1 MKRIFLTGAS
11 SGIGLATAKALSAK
25 GHDVWGTSR
34 KIERVPRLPG
44 MHPLV
49 LDLADRDS
57 LGRIFRGALHE
68 AGQFDVV
75 INNAGSGYFGPA
87 EALSAEELAN
97 HFQVLVLG
105 QMELIHHALEAMRPQ
120 ESGLVINVSSL
131 ASRLPVPFMA
141 AYNAAKAALA
151 VYIMSLQLE
160 LPDDKVRLVDLQPA
174 DIRTAFNDTVVRARN
189 AEPRVAKTWEA
200 VDRNMK
206 TAPPPE
212 LVARRVMQ
220 LIEQSQ
226 PPPRITVGGFFQ
238 AAIAPA
244 IFRVLPQSVRLWGL
258 RWYYGI

>member
-1 MKRIFLTGAS
+1 MKKIFLTGAS

-44 MHPLV
+44 MHPLA

-57 LGRIFRGALHE
+57 LGQIFRNALHE
-68 AGQFDVV
+68 AGRFDVV

-87 EALSAEELAN
+87 EALSRDELAV
-97 HFQVLVLG
+97 HFQVLFLG
-105 QMELIHHALEAMRPQ
+105 QVELLHLAVKSMR
-120 ESGLVINVSSL
+120 EGEGGLIINVSSL

-151 VYIMSLQLE
+151 SYLMSLQLE
-160 LPDDKVRLVDLQPA
+160 LPDDRVRLVDLQPA
-174 DIRTAFNDTVVRARN
+174 DIRTEFNDAVVRAQSSDT
-189 AEPRVAKTWEA
+189 RVAKTWEA
-200 VDRNMK
+200 VDHNMK
-206 TAPPPE
+206 TAPPPD
-212 LVARRVMQ
+212 LVARHVVR
-220 LIEQSQ
+220 LIEQAT

-244 IFRVLPQSVRLWGL
+244 IFRLLPQSVRLWGL
-258 RWYYGI
+258 KKYYGI